1 MTPAARLQ
9 STIELLD
16 TIIETEKPA
25 DAVLAQYF
33 KGRRFFGSKDRR
45 AVQDQVWQIIRHRAR
60 LTWALGADQ
69 ANARMLVAAAL
80 VALDKRPMDSVAG
93 LFSGAKNG
101 PEPLHA
107 NEKRM
112 VEKASS
118 RNFADAPRAAK
129 LECPAWVLEKFDAA
143 FGDQADAEVAALGKT
158 APLDVRA
165 NTLKSTRDAV
175 LAKLAAEELKVQPT
189 RLSPI
194 GVRVAGRT
202 TLGNHEGFKDGM
214 FDVQDEG
221 SQLCALLVDAKPGMS
236 VMDLCAGAGGKTLA
250 LAAQMN
256 NKGRLVASDLS
267 VTRLERSKL
276 RLRRAGVHNA
286 TLRVLEEHDKWIK
299 RQTSSTGG
307 SFDRVLVDAPC
318 TGTGAWRRNPDARWR
333 LTPENL
339 ANLTA
344 IQDSVIEQGA
354 QLTRAGGRLVYVTC
368 SLLPDENER
377 RVEAFLAKNG
387 DFKALDAAQIWADVL
402 STASPLPGPYLT
414 FSPVRTDTDG
424 FFIAILER
432 KSS

>member
-9 STIELLD
+9 ATIELLE
-16 TIIETEKPA
+16 TILETEKPA

-33 KGRRFFGSKDRR
+33 KGRRFFGAKDRR

-60 LTWALGADQ
+60 LSWALGADN
-69 ANARMLVAAAL
+69 ANARMLVAATL
-80 VALDKRPMDSVAG
+80 VALDKRAMDSVAG
-93 LFSGAKNG
+93 HFSGAKNG
-101 PEPLHA
+101 PSPLAA

-112 VEKASS
+112 VEKAAS
-118 RNFADAPRAAK
+118 RNLADAPRAAK
-129 LECPAWVLEKFDAA
+129 LEIPAWILEKFEKA
-143 FGDQADAEVAALGKT
+143 FGDKADDEAKALGGE

-165 NTLKSTRDAV
+165 NTLKTTREAV
-175 LAKLAAEELKVQPT
+175 IAMLSGEGLKVSPT
-189 RLSPI
+189 TLSPI
-194 GVRVAGRT
+194 GIRVAGRT
-202 TLGNHEGFKDGM
+202 TLGNHLGFKDGV

-221 SQLCALLVDAKPGMS
+221 SQLCALLVDARPGMS

-256 NKGRLVASDLS
+256 NKGRLIASDLS

-286 TLRVLEEHDKWIK
+286 TLRVLEEHDKWLK
-299 RQTSSTGG
+299 RQTSAQGG

-333 LTPENL
+333 LTPDNL

-344 IQDSVIEQGA
+344 TQDAVLEQGA
-354 QLTRAGGRLVYVTC
+354 QLTRPGGRLIYVTC
-368 SLLPDENER
+368 SLLPDENED
-377 RVEAFLAKNG
+377 RVAAFLAKNG
-387 DFKALDAAQIWADVL
+387 AFKALDAAQVWSEVL
-402 STASPLPGPYLT
+402 PGTSPVSGPYLT
-414 FSPVRTDTDG
+414 FSPVRTGTDG

-432 KSS
+432 TT

>member
-9 STIELLD
+9 AVIELLD
-16 TIIETEKPA
+16 IILETEKPA
-25 DAVLAQYF
+25 DAVIASYF

-45 AVQDQVWQIIRHRAR
+45 YTQDLVWQIIRHRAR
-60 LTWALGADQ
+60 LSWALGADN

-80 VALDKRPMDSVAG
+80 VALEKRPMDSVAG

-101 PEPLHA
+101 PAPLAA
-107 NEKRM
+107 NEKRL

-118 RNFADAPRAAK
+118 RKLADAPRGAR
-129 LECPAWVLEKFDAA
+129 LEVPAWILEKFDKA
-143 FGDQADAEVAALGKT
+143 FGGEADAEVAALGGE
-158 APLDVRA
+158 APLDLRA
-165 NTLKSTRDAV
+165 NTLKTTRDAV
-175 LAKLAAEELKVQPT
+175 IARLDAEGLKVSPT
-189 RLSPI
+189 RLSPLGI
-194 GVRVAGRT
+194 RVAGRT
-202 TLGNHEGFKDGM
+202 TLGNHLGFKDGL

-221 SQLCALLVDAKPGMS
+221 SQLCALLVDARPGMS

-256 NKGRLVASDLS
+256 NKGRLIASDLS

-286 TLRVLEEHDKWIK
+286 TLRVLEEHDKWLK
-299 RQTSSTGG
+299 RQTSAQGG

-333 LTPENL
+333 LKPESL

-344 IQDSVIEQGA
+344 IQDSVLEQGA
-354 QLTRAGGRLVYVTC
+354 QLTRPGGRLIYVTC
-368 SLLPDENER
+368 SLLPDENEE
-377 RVEAFLAKNG
+377 RVNAFLARDG
-387 DFKALDAAQIWADVL
+387 AFKAVDAAQVWTEIL
-402 STASPLPGPYLT
+402 PGTSPVPGPYLT
-414 FSPVRTDTDG
+414 FSPVRTGTDG

-432 KSS
+432 TT

>member
-9 STIELLD
+9 ATIELLD
-16 TIIETEKPA
+16 TILEEDRPA
-25 DAVLAQYF
+25 DSVLAHYF

-60 LTWALGADQ
+60 LSWALGAEN

-101 PEPLHA
+101 PEPLQA

-112 VEKASS
+112 VEKAAA
-118 RNFADAPRAAK
+118 RNLNDAPREAK
-129 LECPAWVLEKFDAA
+129 LECPAWMLEKFEKA
-143 FGDQADAEVAALGKT
+143 FGGETDKEVAALGGE
-158 APLDVRA
+158 APLDLRA
-165 NTLKSTRDAV
+165 NSLKTTRDAV
-175 LAKLAAEELKVQPT
+175 IAMLDAEKLKVVPT
-189 RLSPI
+189 RLSPLGI
-194 GVRVAGRT
+194 RVAGRT
-202 TLGNHEGFKDGM
+202 TLGNHLGFKDGV
-214 FDVQDEG
+214 FEVQDEG
-221 SQLCALLVDAKPGMS
+221 SQLCAALVDARPGMS

-250 LAAQMN
+250 LAAQMH
-256 NKGRLVASDLS
+256 NKGRLIATDLS

-318 TGTGAWRRNPDARWR
+318 TGTGAWRRNPDSRWR

-344 IQDSVIEQGA
+344 TQDQVLEQGA
-354 QLTRAGGRLVYVTC
+354 QLTRAGGRLIYVTC
-368 SLLPDENER
+368 SLLPDENEDR
-377 RVEAFLAKNG
+377 ISAFLARNG
-387 DFKALDAAQIWADVL
+387 VFKAMDASKIWQDVL
-402 STASPLPGPYLT
+402 PGEAPVSGPYLT
-414 FSPVRTDTDG
+414 FSPSRTDTDG

-432 KSS
+432 SA

>member
-9 STIELLD
+9 ASIELLD
-16 TIIETEKPA
+16 TILEEDRPA
-25 DAVLAQYF
+25 DSVLAHYF

-60 LTWALGADQ
+60 LSWALGAEN

-101 PEPLHA
+101 PEPLQA

-112 VEKASS
+112 VEKAAA
-118 RNFADAPRAAK
+118 RNLNDAPRAAK
-129 LECPAWVLEKFDAA
+129 LECPMWVLEKFEKA
-143 FGDQADAEVAALGKT
+143 FGEATDKEVSALGAE
-158 APLDVRA
+158 APLDLRVNA
-165 NTLKSTRDAV
+165 LKTTRDEV
-175 LAKLAAEELKVQPT
+175 IAKLDAEGLKVSPS
-189 RLSPI
+189 RLSPFGI
-194 GVRVAGRT
+194 RVAGRT
-202 TLGNHEGFKDGM
+202 TLGNHLGFKDGL
-214 FDVQDEG
+214 FEVQDEG
-221 SQLCALLVDAKPGMS
+221 SQLCALLVDARPGMS

-250 LAAQMN
+250 LAAQMH
-256 NKGRLVASDLS
+256 NKGRLIATDLS

-286 TLRVLEEHDKWIK
+286 TLRVLEEHDKWLK

-318 TGTGAWRRNPDARWR
+318 TGTGAWRRNPDSRWR
-333 LTPENL
+333 LTPEDL

-344 IQDSVIEQGA
+344 TQDQVLEQGA
-354 QLTRAGGRLVYVTC
+354 QLTRAGGRLIYVTC
-368 SLLPDENER
+368 SLLPDENED
-377 RVEAFLAKNG
+377 RVSAFLSANG
-387 DFKALDAAQIWADVL
+387 AFKTIDAAEVWRDVL
-402 STASPLPGPYLT
+402 PGEAPVPGPYLT
-414 FSPVRTDTDG
+414 FSPSRTDTDG

-432 KSS
+432 SP

>member
-9 STIELLD
+9 ASIELLD
-16 TIIETEKPA
+16 TILEEDRPA
-25 DAVLAQYF
+25 DSVLAHYF

-45 AVQDQVWQIIRHRAR
+45 SVQDQVWQIIRHRAR
-60 LTWALGADQ
+60 LSWALGAEN

-112 VEKASS
+112 VEKAAA
-118 RNFADAPRAAK
+118 RNLADAPRAAK
-129 LECPAWVLEKFDAA
+129 LECPAWVLEKFEKA
-143 FGDQADAEVAALGKT
+143 FRGETDKEVAALGGE
-158 APLDVRA
+158 APLDLRA
-165 NTLKSTRDAV
+165 NALKTTRDAV
-175 LAKLAAEELKVQPT
+175 MAQLDAEGLKV
-189 RLSPI
+189 SPSRFSPFGI
-194 GVRVAGRT
+194 RVAGRT
-202 TLGNHEGFKDGM
+202 TLGNHLGFKDGL
-214 FDVQDEG
+214 FEVQDEG

-250 LAAQMN
+250 LAAQMH
-256 NKGRLVASDLS
+256 NKGRLIATDLS

-318 TGTGAWRRNPDARWR
+318 TGTGAWRRNPDSRWR

-344 IQDSVIEQGA
+344 TQDQVLEQGA
-354 QLTRAGGRLVYVTC
+354 QLTRAGGRLIYVTC
-368 SLLPDENER
+368 SLLPDENEAR
-377 RVEAFLAKNG
+377 ISAFLARNG
-387 DFKALDAAQIWADVL
+387 AFKALDAAKIWQDVL
-402 STASPLPGPYLT
+402 PGEAPVPGPYLT
-414 FSPVRTDTDG
+414 FSPSRTNTDG

-432 KSS
+432 SA

>member
-9 STIELLD
+9 ASIELLE
-16 TIIETEKPA
+16 TILGEDRPA

-60 LTWALGADQ
+60 LSWALGAEN

-112 VEKASS
+112 VEKAAS
-118 RNFADAPRAAK
+118 RNLEDAPRAAR
-129 LECPAWVLEKFDAA
+129 LECPAWVLEKFDRAY
-143 FGDQADAEVAALGKT
+143 GDAADAEVAALGGE

-165 NTLKSTRDAV
+165 NTLKTTREAV
-175 LAKLAAEELKVQPT
+175 LAQLEAEGLKVSPT

-194 GVRVAGRT
+194 GVRVSNRT
-202 TLGNHEGFKDGM
+202 TLGNHLGFKDGL

-221 SQLCALLVDAKPGMS
+221 SQLCALLVDARPGMS

-256 NKGRLVASDLS
+256 NKGRLIASDLS

-286 TLRVLEEHDKWIK
+286 TLRVLEEHDKWLK
-299 RQTSSTGG
+299 RQTSSQGG
-307 SFDRVLVDAPC
+307 AFDRVLVDAPC

-333 LTPENL
+333 LKPENL

-344 IQDSVIEQGA
+344 TQDAVIAQGA
-354 QLTRAGGRLVYVTC
+354 QLTRPGGRLVYVTC
-368 SLLPDENER
+368 SLLPDENED
-377 RVEAFLAKNG
+377 RVNAFLAAHG
-387 DFKALDAAQIWADVL
+387 DFKLLDAAALWSEIL
-402 STASPLPGPYLT
+402 PGASPVPGPTLT
-414 FSPVRTDTDG
+414 FSPVRSGTDG

-432 KSS
+432 SS

>member
-9 STIELLD
+9 ASIELLE
-16 TIIETEKPA
+16 TILGEDRPA

-33 KGRRFFGSKDRR
+33 KGRRFFGAKDRR

-60 LTWALGADQ
+60 LSWALGAEN
-69 ANARMLVAAAL
+69 ANARMLVAASL
-80 VALDKRPMDSVAG
+80 VALEKRAMDSVAG

-112 VEKASS
+112 VEKAAT
-118 RNFADAPRAAK
+118 RNLADAPRAAK
-129 LECPAWVLEKFDAA
+129 LECPAWVLEKFDKS
-143 FGDQADAEVAALGKT
+143 FGDKADQEVAALGGE

-165 NTLKSTRDAV
+165 NTLKTTRGAV
-175 LAKLAAEELKVQPT
+175 LAQLESEGLKVAPT
-189 RLSPI
+189 HLSPV
-194 GVRVAGRT
+194 GVRVSNRA
-202 TLGNHEGFKDGM
+202 TLGNHLGFKDGL

-221 SQLCALLVDAKPGMS
+221 SQLCALLVDARPGMS

-256 NKGRLVASDLS
+256 NKGRLIASDLS

-286 TLRVLEEHDKWIK
+286 TLRVLEEHDKWLK
-299 RQTSSTGG
+299 RQTSAQGG
-307 SFDRVLVDAPC
+307 AFDRVLVDAPC

-333 LTPENL
+333 LKPENL

-344 IQDSVIEQGA
+344 TQDAVLEQGA
-354 QLTRAGGRLVYVTC
+354 QLTRPGGRLIYVTC
-368 SLLPDENER
+368 SLLPDENED
-377 RVEAFLAKNG
+377 RVSAFLAKNG
-387 DFKALDAAQIWADVL
+387 GFKALDAAALWPEIL
-402 STASPLPGPYLT
+402 PGASPVSGPYLT
-414 FSPVRTDTDG
+414 FSPVRTGTDG

-432 KSS
+432 AS